1 MSEIIKCPNCGEPI
15 YIPDEQTDT
24 VTPRNHEFVPDR
36 NPVPDEKPDMAD
48 LEPLGYEQL
57 SPEERAELLNG

>member
-1 MSEIIKCPNCGEPI
+1 MSELIKCPNCGESI
-15 YIPDEQTDT
+15 YIPDE
-24 VTPRNHEFVPDR
+24 
-36 NPVPDEKPDMAD
+36 KPNMAD